1 MDDQALLSKV
11 PVKFFFSFSATIYG
25 ETRLSKTLKARRL
38 KFTPKKPSTLSPKIN
53 PEVFDVYQTYQRK
66 SVRNRMANR

>member
-38 KFTPKKPSTLSPKIN
+38 KFTPKN
-53 PEVFDVYQTYQRK
+53 RQRCV
-66 SVRNRMANR
+66 SEN